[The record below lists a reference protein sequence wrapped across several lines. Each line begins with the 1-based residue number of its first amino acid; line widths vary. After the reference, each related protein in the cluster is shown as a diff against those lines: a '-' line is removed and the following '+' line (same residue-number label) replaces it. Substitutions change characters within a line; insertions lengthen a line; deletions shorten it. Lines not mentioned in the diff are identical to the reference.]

1 MNRIAMVVRGR
12 KCLVGCA
19 LGGLLTWPRVTLV
32 LALLVT
38 ACQSPPIMPPTQVL
52 MVANPDGPSPSSN
65 LGLGNLLKLYAF
77 TANTNEVGWSEG
89 LLQFPVNPVGAEPG
103 IPPGIASDADIYV
116 VVYWKAPGTPL
127 ATTRSLAVAITDS
140 GRVDQLWQEVDPLP
154 LATDGPLT
162 ADSRPALTFFPPRK
176 SFFVAFRTGTGAI
189 RITEF
194 KVDRAAPAGSRLSR
208 LRTVTTSFS
217 TDRAPALGFV
227 RDRLLL
233 AFVPRRA
240 SDGLRMATSL
250 DGVTFA
256 GSFTATSTFADA
268 TFANS
273 AVIDAGD
280 NAPFLSNALGAP
292 VLSVARQNRFQLSD
306 VHALT
311 TDGSILPPPGSAI
324 PWNTQ
329 RAERHNIPL
338 RPRDVTA
345 AGDEETLVVAL
356 PEGATSATQV
366 SFARSTASPT
376 VSLATGTAK
385 SVPMAFGPGPS
396 VPPRR
401 GACGSVDL
409 VATGASSTPT
419 RIDASATTTVVASGD
434 VMLKCGGGPEMPAR
448 CPSDTRF
455 VTVRR
460 GTTDYVITCWRR

>member
-1 MNRIAMVVRGR
+1 
-12 KCLVGCA
+12 
-19 LGGLLTWPRVTLV
+19 
-32 LALLVT
+32 
-38 ACQSPPIMPPTQVL
+38 
-52 MVANPDGPSPSSN
+52 MVANPDGNSPSSN

-77 TANTNEVGWSEG
+77 TANTNEVGFSEG
-89 LLQFPVNPVGAEPG
+89 LLQFPANPVGAEPG

-116 VVYWKAPGTPL
+116 VVFWKASHAPL
-127 ATTRSLAVAITDS
+127 APTKSLTVAFTDS
-140 GRVDQLWQEVDPLP
+140 GRVDQLWQDIGPLP

-189 RITEF
+189 RVAEF
-194 KVDRAAPAGSRLSR
+194 KVDRGAPAGSRFSR
-208 LRTVTTSFS
+208 MGTVTTPFG
-217 TDRAPALGFV
+217 TDRAPALGFA

-233 AFVPRRA
+233 AFVPRQA
-240 SDGLRMATSL
+240 SDGLRIATSL

-256 GSFTATSTFADA
+256 GSFAGTSTFADA

-273 AVIDAGD
+273 SVIDAGD

-292 VLSVARQNRFQLSD
+292 VLSGARQNRFQLSN
-306 VHALT
+306 VYVLT

-345 AGDEETLVVAL
+345 AGNEETLVVAL
-356 PEGATSATQV
+356 PEVATTQV
-366 SFARSTASPT
+366 SFGRSTASPA

-385 SVPMAFGPGPS
+385 SAPMAFGPGPS

-401 GACGSVDL
+401 DVCGSVAL
-409 VATGASSTPT
+409 VATGASLTPT
-419 RIDASATTTVVASGD
+419 RIDASATTTVAANGD
-434 VMLKCGGGPEMPAR
+434 VMLKCGSGPDVPAR

-460 GTTDYVITCWRR
+460 GTTDYVVACWRR